1 MCITS
6 LPVVP
11 IVLQAQQVSA
21 QKSITE
27 RVSAI
32 TLLQLRTQALDKLSI
47 QYKRLAHDNE
57 V

>member
-1 MCITS
+1 MRITS
-6 LPVVP
+6 LPVVS

-32 TLLQLRTQALDKLSI
+32 TLLQLRTHALDKLSI